1 MKTKKAFTLIEL
13 LVVISIIAML
23 LAILMPALGMVKE
36 KARAVVCKSNMH
48 QWGII
53 FQLYVVDN
61 DGKFHEGWRG
71 ASDYTGLW
79 LHELRPY
86 YSENN
91 DVRTCPSATKLPS
104 GDKTIGGGKIA
115 WGNRKLWVAGNNDPF
130 NYGSYGLN
138 GYVCSDEVPL
148 IHGRADEYWK
158 KISSARGSLSKIPI
172 LLDSAYWKSYVQQTN
187 PPAPQADYLSVTET
201 ASSNNVHANYMATHC
216 IDRHNGT
223 INAVFF
229 DLTAD
234 KVNLKSLW
242 SLRWNPVWQER
253 VPTEWPDWMRSFKE

>member
-13 LVVISIIAML
+13 LVVISIIALL
-23 LAILMPALGMVKE
+23 LAILMPALGKVKE

-61 DGKFHEGWRG
+61 DGKFHRGWDG
-71 ASDYTGLW
+71 GGYEGLW
-79 LHELRPY
+79 LHALRPY
-86 YSENN
+86 YTKNN
-91 DVRTCPSATKLPS
+91 DVRTCPSATKLVQ
-104 GDKTIGGGKIA
+104 DVIVGGGKIA
-115 WGNRKLWVAGNNDPF
+115 WGNRNDWVAGTDDPF
-130 NYGSYGLN
+130 NYGSYSLN
-138 GYVCSDEVPL
+138 GYVCSDEKPL
-148 IHGRADEYWK
+148 IYGKSEVYWR
-158 KISSARGSLSKIPI
+158 KISSARGSLNKIPI
-172 LLDSAYWKSYVQQTN
+172 LLDGAYWKSYVQESNT
-187 PPAPQADYLSVTET
+187 PPPRYDYLHEEFTRG
-201 ASSNNVHANYMATHC
+201 NNIIQANYMSTHC
-216 IDRHNGT
+216 IDRHNGS

-253 VPTEWPDWMRSFKE
+253 TPVDWPEWMTRFKD